1 MKLFSR
7 IMSGILLLSVSLSV
21 YADSITIDT
30 IESAATRQNELSR
43 QLLVMIFGDV
53 VNNPI
58 NPSTQSLIG
67 ELYGIFNAIIC
78 GLAFLWF
85 MGITLRT
92 VGRAG
97 HRGKVFGQGHTL
109 MAPVSSLGGFM
120 ALVPTPSGWSISN
133 LVFLW
138 MASVMGVG
146 SADLLTDKAA
156 DSVIAGQSL
165 IVQPVAGQTV
175 SAARGI
181 YEMYL
186 CEHALNA
193 EQEDMHE
200 DGTSSTPAMSESTLS
215 DGNGIKVSNGSA
227 VCGTAELPSVA
238 DVENSSF
245 TFGVP
250 INITPV
256 ENAQKGAFETMK
268 QSLNTDAQNFVT
280 AYSDIEKN
288 GSGDLP
294 DSETD
299 IQNAARV
306 YEDTINASVQN
317 LNDDDTVQ
325 SQVGNYLKTYGWI
338 TLGAWYQ
345 TFATINNKTN
355 DIAKLAPIVT
365 GAKSLGDIG
374 TTSFY
379 TQIDTAYRAQR
390 QNSTYTPPAGTITPP
405 DPQEVAS
412 ITSPTDALKA
422 LMPWT
427 QKIPDLLAQGNYGTV
442 PNSNSSNQINPLLKM
457 KAIGDYTLGS
467 AETAFTVFTAAKAF
481 QSLAKGKSVE
491 SRGLQIFNAITG
503 AGDAASGVLD
513 AISPP
518 VYFLIFILFSTGL
531 SLSIFL
537 PFIPFIYWLTA
548 CASWLASVLLGTT
561 AGSLWAWTHIG
572 GEEDK
577 GSRAVYGYIYLVDAA
592 IRPSLMVFG
601 FFFSS
606 LVIVAIGTLLNVLFT
621 PAIANVQSDSMT
633 GLASM
638 VGILMMYCRLCTTLA
653 STVFSLQ
660 VYMPD
665 YVIAWLGGKE
675 AAQLMNG
682 AVESAKNMFIAFGSG
697 AGHTPNAKRIVE
709 NGTADKNKDG
719 FI

>member
-1 MKLFSR
+1 
-7 IMSGILLLSVSLSV
+7 MSGILLLGVSLSV

-58 NPSTQSLIG
+58 NPTTQSLIG
-67 ELYGIFNAIIC
+67 ELYGIFNGIIC

-156 DSVIAGQSL
+156 DAVMSGQSM

-175 SAARGI
+175 SAARGM

-193 EQEDMHE
+193 EQETMHE
-200 DGTSSTPAMSESTLS
+200 DGSSTTPAMSESALS
-215 DGNGIKVSNGSA
+215 EGNGIKISNGSA

-238 DVENSSF
+238 DVESNNF

-250 INITPV
+250 INIAPV

-268 QSLNTDAQNFVT
+268 QSLNTSATNFVT
-280 AYSDIEKN
+280 TYSDIEKN

-294 DSETD
+294 DAESD

-317 LNDDDTVQ
+317 LNNDDTIQ
-325 SQVGNYLKTYGWI
+325 SQVSNYLKTYGWI

-365 GAKSLGDIG
+365 GTKSLGDIG
-374 TTSFY
+374 TTSYY

-405 DPQEVAS
+405 DPQEVAN
-412 ITSPTDALKA
+412 IKSPTDALKA
-422 LMPWT
+422 LMPST
-427 QKIPDLLAQGNYGTV
+427 QRFTNWIAQGNYGTL
-442 PNSNSSNQINPLLKM
+442 PNSDSSNQVNPLLKM
-457 KAIGDYTLGS
+457 KAIGDYTLGA
-467 AETAFTVFTAAKAF
+467 AETAFTVYTIAKGY
-481 QSLAKGKSVE
+481 QGWEKGKSIVAQAT
-491 SRGLQIFNAITG
+491 GLFNAVTG
-503 AGDAASGVLD
+503 AGDAANGILD
-513 AISPP
+513 AIAPP
-518 VYFLIFILFSTGL
+518 VYFLVFILFSIGL

-577 GSRAVYGYIYLVDAA
+577 GSRSAYGYIYLVDAA

-621 PAIANVQSDSMT
+621 PALANVQSDSMS

-638 VGILMMYCRLCTTLA
+638 IGILMLYCRLCTTLA
-653 STVFSLQ
+653 STIFSLQ
-660 VYMPD
+660 VYLPD

-697 AGHTPNAKRIVE
+697 AGHTPNAKKIVSNE
-709 NGTADKNKDG
+709 SADKNKDG

>member
-7 IMSGILLLSVSLSV
+7 IMSGILLLGVSLSV

-58 NPSTQSLIG
+58 NPTTQSLIG
-67 ELYGIFNAIIC
+67 ELYGIFNGIIC

-156 DSVIAGQSL
+156 DAVMSGQSM

-175 SAARGI
+175 SAARGM

-193 EQEDMHE
+193 EQETMHE
-200 DGTSSTPAMSESTLS
+200 DGSSTTPAMSESALS
-215 DGNGIKVSNGSA
+215 EGNGIKISNGSA
-227 VCGTAELPSVA
+227 VCGTAELPNVA
-238 DVENSSF
+238 DVESSNF

-250 INITPV
+250 VNITPV

-268 QSLNTDAQNFVT
+268 QSLNTSATNFVT
-280 AYSDIEKN
+280 TYSDIEKN

-294 DSETD
+294 DAESD

-306 YEDTINASVQN
+306 YEDTIEASVQN
-317 LNDDDTVQ
+317 LNNDDTIQ
-325 SQVGNYLKTYGWI
+325 SQVSNYLKTYGWI

-365 GAKSLGDIG
+365 GTKSLGDIG
-374 TTSFY
+374 TTSYY

-390 QNSTYTPPAGTITPP
+390 QNSTYTPPAGTIAPP
-405 DPQEVAS
+405 DPQELAN
-412 ITSPTDALKA
+412 IKSPTDAL
-422 LMPWT
+422 LEIMPIT
-427 QKIPDLLAQGNYGTV
+427 QTLPNMLIQGNYGSI
-442 PNSNSSNQINPLLKM
+442 SNSESNNQVNPLLKM
-457 KAIGDYTLGS
+457 KAIGDYTLGT
-467 AETAFTVFTAAKAF
+467 AETAFTVFTV
-481 QSLAKGKSVE
+481 AKGFQKWNEGS
-491 SRGLQIFNAITG
+491 SALSLISKGINAVSG
-503 AGDAASGVLD
+503 ASDAASGVLD

-518 VYFLIFILFSTGL
+518 VYFLLFILFSTGL

-577 GSRAVYGYIYLVDAA
+577 GSRSAYGYIYLVDAA

-606 LVIVAIGTLLNVLFT
+606 LVIVAVGTLLNVLFT
-621 PAIANVQSDSMT
+621 PALANVQSDSMT
-633 GLASM
+633 GLVSM
-638 VGILMMYCRLCTTLA
+638 VGILMVYCRLCTTLA
-653 STVFSLQ
+653 STIFSLQ

-682 AVESAKNMFIAFGSG
+682 AVESAKNMFLAFGSG
-697 AGHTPNAKRIVE
+697 AGNAPNMKQIKENPTPEKH
-709 NGTADKNKDG
+709 KDG

>member
-7 IMSGILLLSVSLSV
+7 IMSGILLLGVSLSV

-58 NPSTQSLIG
+58 NPTTQSLIG
-67 ELYGIFNAIIC
+67 ELYGIFNGIIC

-156 DSVIAGQSL
+156 DAVMSGQSM

-175 SAARGI
+175 SAARGM

-193 EQEDMHE
+193 EQETMHE
-200 DGTSSTPAMSESTLS
+200 DGSSTTPAMSESALS
-215 DGNGIKVSNGSA
+215 EGNGIKISNGSA

-238 DVENSSF
+238 DVESNNF
-245 TFGVP
+245 TFGFP
-250 INITPV
+250 INIAPV

-268 QSLNTDAQNFVT
+268 QSLNTSATNFVT
-280 AYSDIEKN
+280 TYSDIEKN

-294 DSETD
+294 DAESD

-317 LNDDDTVQ
+317 LNNDDTIQ
-325 SQVGNYLKTYGWI
+325 SQVSNYLKTYGWI

-365 GAKSLGDIG
+365 GTKSLGDIG
-374 TTSFY
+374 TTSYY

-405 DPQEVAS
+405 DPQEVAN
-412 ITSPTDALKA
+412 IKSPTDALKA
-422 LMPWT
+422 LMPST
-427 QKIPDLLAQGNYGTV
+427 QRLTNWIAQGNYGTL
-442 PNSNSSNQINPLLKM
+442 PNSDSSNQVNPLLKM
-457 KAIGDYTLGS
+457 KAIGDYTLGA
-467 AETAFTVFTAAKAF
+467 AETAFTVYTIAKGY
-481 QSLAKGKSVE
+481 QGWEKGKSIVAQAT
-491 SRGLQIFNAITG
+491 GLFNAVTG
-503 AGDAASGVLD
+503 AGDAANGILD
-513 AISPP
+513 AIAPP
-518 VYFLIFILFSTGL
+518 VYFLVFILFSIGL

-577 GSRAVYGYIYLVDAA
+577 GSRSAYGYIYLVDAA

-606 LVIVAIGTLLNVLFT
+606 LVIIAIGTLLNVLFT
-621 PAIANVQSDSMT
+621 PALANVQSDSMS

-638 VGILMMYCRLCTTLA
+638 IGILMLYCRLCTTLA

-660 VYMPD
+660 VYLPD

-697 AGHTPNAKRIVE
+697 AGHTPNAKKIVSNE
-709 NGTADKNKDG
+709 NADKNKDG